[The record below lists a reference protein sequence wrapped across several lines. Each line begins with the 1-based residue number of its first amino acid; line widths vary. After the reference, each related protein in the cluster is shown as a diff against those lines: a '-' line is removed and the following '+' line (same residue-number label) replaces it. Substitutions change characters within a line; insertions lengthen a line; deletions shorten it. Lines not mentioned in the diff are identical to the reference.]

1 MNSMQEL
8 RDQLQQGKVI
18 GFATDTVPALAV
30 LPEYGEQIFSLKRR
44 LLTKPLILLGADLEQ
59 LKPYV
64 QGWKNEWEDLAHEV
78 WPGPLT
84 MILPASA
91 LVPEAV
97 HRGQQTVGMR
107 IPGIGREWLLEM
119 GPLAT
124 TSANFSGQ
132 PPVSSKAEFQAL
144 FPEVMVLP
152 GLYEQATGSPSTIVL
167 WKGNRWALLREGP
180 FSWPQSLKESW
191 GSVNEV

>member
-1 MNSMQEL
+1 MREL
-8 RDQLQQGKVI
+8 LDQLHQGKVI
-18 GFATDTVPALAV
+18 GFATDTVPALAT
-30 LPEYGEQIFSLKRR
+30 LPEHGEQIFSLKRR
-44 LLTKPLILLGADLEQ
+44 PLTKPLILLGADLEQ

-64 QGWKNEWEDLAHEV
+64 QRWKKEWEDLAHDG

-84 MILPASA
+84 LILPAST

-97 HRGQQTVGMR
+97 HRGQKTVGLR
-107 IPGIGREWLLEM
+107 VPARGREWLIEM
-119 GPLAT
+119 GPLAS

-144 FPEVMVLP
+144 FPEVLVLP

-167 WKGNRWALLREGP
+167 WKENRWVLLREGP
-180 FSWPQSLKESW
+180 FSLPQSLKESW
-191 GSVNEV
+191 GSGNEM

>member
-1 MNSMQEL
+1 MQEL
-8 RDQLQQGKVI
+8 RDQLSQGKVI
-18 GFATDTVPALAV
+18 GFATDTVPALAT
-30 LPEYGEQIFSLKRR
+30 LPEHGEQIYSLKRR
-44 LLTKPLILLGADLEQ
+44 LPTKPLILLGADLEQ

-64 QGWKNEWEDLAHEV
+64 QGWKREWEDLAHDG

-84 MILPASA
+84 LILPASL

-97 HRGQQTVGMR
+97 HRGQETVGIR
-107 IPGIGREWLLEM
+107 VPAIGREWLMEI

-144 FPEVMVLP
+144 FPEVLVFP
-152 GLYEQATGSPSTIVL
+152 GPYEQATGSPSTIVL
-167 WKGNRWALLREGP
+167 WKEDRWVLLREGR
-180 FSWPQSLKESW
+180 FSLPQSLKESW
-191 GSVNEV
+191 GSINEV

>member
-1 MNSMQEL
+1 MQEL
-8 RDQLQQGKVI
+8 RDQLAQGKVI
-18 GFATDTVPALAV
+18 GFATDTVPALAT
-30 LPEYGEQIFSLKRR
+30 LPEHGEQIFSLKRR
-44 LLTKPLILLGADLEQ
+44 PLTKPLILLGADLEQ

-64 QGWKNEWEDLAHEV
+64 QGWKKEWEDLAHDG

-84 MILPASA
+84 LILPASL

-97 HRGQQTVGMR
+97 HRGQETVGIR
-107 IPGIGREWLLEM
+107 VPAIDREWLMEI

-144 FPEVMVLP
+144 FPEVLVFSGP
-152 GLYEQATGSPSTIVL
+152 YAHATGSPSTIVL
-167 WKGNRWALLREGP
+167 WKEDRWVLLREGR
-180 FSWPQSLKESW
+180 FSLPRSLKESW
-191 GSVNEV
+191 GSINEV

>member
-1 MNSMQEL
+1 MQEL
-8 RDQLQQGKVI
+8 RDQLSRGKVI
-18 GFATDTVPALAV
+18 GFATDTVPALAT
-30 LPEYGEQIFSLKRR
+30 LPEHGEQIFTLKKRPP
-44 LLTKPLILLGADLEQ
+44 TKPLILLGASLEQ

-64 QGWKNEWEDLAHEV
+64 QGWEKEWEDLAREG

-84 MILPASA
+84 LILPASP

-97 HRGQQTVGMR
+97 HRGQETVGIR
-107 IPGIGREWLLEM
+107 VPAVGLEWLTEI

-144 FPEVMVLP
+144 FPEVLVFSGP
-152 GLYEQATGSPSTIVL
+152 YEQAMGSPSTIVL
-167 WKGNRWALLREGP
+167 WKENRWVLLREGK
-180 FSWPQSLKESW
+180 FSLPQSLKESW
-191 GSVNEV
+191 ESVNEV